1 LSLTRIQLI
10 IRAVQKGVRW
20 LKEYAE
26 VMQDDRDLAIT
37 ISALIAAER
46 NPHSHLVQRLSSAL
60 IRRQDSNGSW
70 NDELWD
76 TAWASQALHD
86 VGYDI
91 SDPPLQRAVRFIE
104 ATQDPLTGTWYDEL
118 FETILVIDLI
128 ARLAPEKMETLCAP
142 SLRWLASLQRQ
153 DGAVIAVRQTGMVAS
168 LFCMTRKLGL
178 TSDDQVIELA
188 IQYIRHDLEAK
199 PIWTSASWSN
209 YYPLKALLDYGAT
222 LDDPLIAKAVDWFLS
237 SQDADG
243 KWMQVAG
250 LDDTAMSVL
259 ALSSLLTTPLID
271 VSDPRTGI
279 LNVIK
284 ENGIIRVSF
293 DGPGVGAITPAE
305 KMKISAKVRA
315 DLSQNQQLVMTA
327 LGTLRSRSLADHSG
341 SRRRNARH
349 KRQTS
354 IPIELERTGK
364 YAFGHLIPTKIQYH
378 LENSSADHLRLD
390 IDERLIDLPWELIHD
405 GSEFLCLRYAVGRR
419 LVSNQSFQ
427 PPRRRL
433 QLARNTRVLIV
444 ADPTSDLPAARQE
457 GREVGHLLRNQ
468 CGMQVDEFATSGM
481 TKKDFLLSLQ
491 DYDIVHFAGHASHHP
506 SSPDESCLLFSDGE
520 IQAFEIERFIPSRSP
535 AVVFLNACWSAEEL
549 MNPDSYTPMMR
560 GLGRTFL
567 YAGVTAFLGYLV
579 PIPDDS
585 ATRFAITFYE
595 ALAQGQTIGESLR
608 RARIQSRDPKWPD
621 NLIWSSAVLYGDP
634 AARAI
639 EIDSSATF

>member
-1 LSLTRIQLI
+1 MSAPRIQLI

-26 VMQDDRDLAIT
+26 ITQDDRDIAIT
-37 ISALIAAER
+37 ISALIAAEK
-46 NPHSHLVQRLSSAL
+46 NPHSHLIQKLCSTL
-60 IRRQDSNGSW
+60 IRHQDKNGSW

-76 TAWASQALHD
+76 TAWASKALYD
-86 VGYDI
+86 VGYSIND
-91 SDPPLQRAVRFIE
+91 SPLQKAVRFIE

-118 FETILVIDLI
+118 FETILVLELI
-128 ARLAPEKMETLCAP
+128 AHVAPEKMATLGAS
-142 SLRWLASLQRQ
+142 SLNWLASLQKP
-153 DGAVIAVRQTGMVAS
+153 DGGVIAVRQTGMVSS
-168 LFCMTRKLGL
+168 LFSLTRKLGL
-178 TSDDQVIELA
+178 TSDDQVIKRA
-188 IQYIRHDLEAK
+188 IKYIRRDLESK

-209 YYPLKALLDYGAT
+209 YYPLKALLDDGAT
-222 LDDPLIAKAVDWFLS
+222 LDDPLVAKVVDWFLS
-237 SQDADG
+237 SQDTDG

-259 ALSSLLTTPLID
+259 ALASLLTTPLVD

-279 LNVIK
+279 LNVIR

-305 KMKISAKVRA
+305 KMKISPKVRA
-315 DLSQNQQLVMTA
+315 DLSQNQQLVITA
-327 LGTLRSRSLADHSG
+327 LGRLRSKSRAATAG
-341 SRRRNARH
+341 TRRRNVRN

-405 GSEFLCLRYAVGRR
+405 GTEFLCLRYAVGRR

-427 PPRRRL
+427 TPRRRL
-433 QLARNTRVLIV
+433 QSARNTRVLIV
-444 ADPTSDLPAARQE
+444 ADPTSDLPAAREE
-457 GREVGHLLRNQ
+457 GREVGNLLRNK
-468 CGMQVDEFATSGM
+468 CGMQVDEFATSGI

-491 DYDIVHFAGHASHHP
+491 DYDIVHFAGHASHHS

-520 IQAFEIERFIPSRSP
+520 IQAFEIERFIPSKSP

-549 MNPDSYTPMMR
+549 RNPDSYTPMMR

-585 ATRFAITFYE
+585 ATSFAITFYE

-608 RARIQSRDPKWPD
+608 RARILSRDPKWPD

-639 EIDSSATF
+639 EVESTFTL